1 MRARHAFGLRYGMVD
16 AKGISRSAARSYGV
30 GRSCEQARSD
40 SALAGAREKNCTQSL
55 TVSGCSSTEVIA
67 PW

>member
-1 MRARHAFGLRYGMVD
+1 MRARHAFGLRYGMVE
-16 AKGISRSAARSYGV
+16 AKGISRSATGSYGV

-55 TVSGCSSTEVIA
+55 TVSGCISTEVIA
-67 PW
+67 P

>member
-1 MRARHAFGLRYGMVD
+1 MRVRRAFGLRSGMVE

-40 SALAGAREKNCTQSL
+40 SALAGACEKNCTQSL
-55 TVSGCSSTEVIA
+55 TVSGCISTEVIA

>member
-1 MRARHAFGLRYGMVD
+1 MRARRAFGLRYGMVE
-16 AKGISRSAARSYGV
+16 AKGISRSAAGSYGV
-30 GRSCEQARSD
+30 GRSSEQARSD

-55 TVSGCSSTEVIA
+55 TVSGCISTEVIA